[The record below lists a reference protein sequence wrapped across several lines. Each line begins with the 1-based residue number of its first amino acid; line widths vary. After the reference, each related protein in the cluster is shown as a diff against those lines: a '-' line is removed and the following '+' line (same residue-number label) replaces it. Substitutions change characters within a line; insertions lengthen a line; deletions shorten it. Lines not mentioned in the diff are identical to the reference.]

1 MSVGANPARPPKPST
16 PPFSGLPDLPALQE
30 LKRHPQWFAWDYQWK
45 ETRGKWDK
53 PPINAKTGHNGSST
67 DPETWAPYE
76 VAERR
81 AIRSRLAGVGFA
93 LSKSTAISGID
104 LDDCRNAETGELQEW
119 ARIAVERAGTYC
131 EVSPSGTG
139 LRFFVKGIV
148 DVCKIDAAQV
158 ELYADGRYLTVTGQH
173 VEGTPVEINETP
185 WLIAYLRERA
195 EQFQAATQ
203 AAAERA
209 REAEQKRQA
218 KTAQRGAAAPMAHS
232 PLARPAPSTGER
244 DPFWRNVCDR
254 AMANLAAWVPALL
267 PDAKPASRGGYRVT
281 SRNLLRD
288 LEEDLSITPQGIV
301 DWGTHDMG
309 DPQGGKRTP
318 IDLVMEHGGAAT
330 PQEAALW
337 LCERLGVSP
346 DAMGFRS
353 KRGERTPPAQ
363 DIAGRWFEGEEAP
376 KPTAA
381 AERTM
386 AMHKGLMLPTGR
398 DRLEITKALAPAP
411 DFPVASLPPVMRG
424 AIEAIREHV
433 QAPLSLCAHSVL
445 SAAALV
451 TQGCADVQ
459 MPGLPV
465 AKPLSLFMLAIAVS
479 GERKSACDDMALK
492 AVAEKEAD
500 LRARNQAEMIDY
512 KAARAA
518 FEAQRKKIEG
528 EKNISFEERKAKLL
542 LLTEPP
548 EPLAP
553 VIRSKEANLEGLFGL
568 LNVGQPGIGIF
579 TSEGGQFLG
588 GHGMSEDAKT
598 RTITGLSELWDSGSA
613 QRVRAKERIFL
624 EGRRLS
630 ISLAAQP
637 KIASALLGDELAKD
651 QGFVGRFLVTMP
663 ESTIGTREI
672 RETNVSGDGR
682 LLNFYRQC
690 RRVMAVP
697 PNLRDGT
704 MNELAPPTIHLD
716 NDAKAVWRAL
726 AQTLEEGCAPGGQ
739 WLPVRSGALK
749 MAENAARIAA
759 ILTLFENPDAIGHHT
774 QATAGKITG
783 EAMAAAAEVAMFY
796 LKEAL
801 RITGHSVLDPETQA
815 LADTMEWLQSKYGTG
830 GLFIPSM
837 IQQFAPAHLRVGAEK
852 IRERVL
858 KLCEFGGLE
867 PVDKAVIGG
876 KPRKEAYRITGEDA

>member
-1 MSVGANPARPPKPST
+1 M
-16 PPFSGLPDLPALQE
+16 PFSGLPDLPALQE
-30 LKRHPQWFAWDYQWK
+30 LKRHPQWVAWDYLWK
-45 ETRGKWDK
+45 PDKAKWDK
-53 PPINAKTGHNGSST
+53 PPIDAKTGRMGSST
-67 DPETWAPYE
+67 DAGTWSPYE
-76 VAERR
+76 IAEQR
-81 AIRSRLAGVGFA
+81 AIQRGLAGVGFA
-93 LSKSTAISGID
+93 LTRDTAISGID
-104 LDDCRNAETGELQEW
+104 LDDCRDAATGELQEW
-119 ARIAVERAGTYC
+119 ARIAVELAGTYC
-131 EVSPSGTG
+131 EASPSGTG
-139 LRFFVKGIV
+139 LRFFVKGVV
-148 DVCKIDAAQV
+148 DVCKVDAAHV
-158 ELYADGRYLTVTGQH
+158 ELYAEGRYLTVTGRH
-173 VEGTPVEINETP
+173 VEGTPAEINEAP
-185 WLIAYLRERA
+185 RLIAYLRERA
-195 EQFQAATQ
+195 EQFQAATR
-203 AAAERA
+203 AAVERA

-218 KTAQRGAAAPMAHS
+218 KAAERGERAAPAPS
-232 PLARPAPSTGER
+232 PLARPAPSTGDK
-244 DPFWRNVCDR
+244 DPFWRNVNDR
-254 AMANLAAWVPALL
+254 AMATLAAWVPALL
-267 PDAKPASRGGYRVT
+267 SDAKPAPRGGYRVT
-281 SRNLLRD
+281 SRNLVRD

-330 PQEAALW
+330 SQEAALW
-337 LCERLGVSP
+337 LCERLGV
-346 DAMGFRS
+346 DAEAIGFRG
-353 KRGERTPPAQ
+353 KRGEHPARSA
-363 DIAGRWFEGEEAP
+363 DLAGRWFEGEPAG
-376 KPTAA
+376 KPAA
-381 AERTM
+381 QADRTM
-386 AMHKGLMLPTGR
+386 ALHKGLMVPTGR
-398 DRLEITKALAPAP
+398 DRLEITKTLAPAP
-411 DFPVASLPPVMRG
+411 NFPVSSLPPVMRG

-451 TQGCADVQ
+451 TQGCANVQ

-492 AVAEKEAD
+492 AVAEKEAA
-500 LRARNQAEMIDY
+500 LRVQNTAEMVDY

-518 FEAQRKKIEG
+518 FEAQRKKIET
-528 EKNISFEERKAKLL
+528 EKNISFEERKAKMLL
-542 LLTEPP
+542 LKEPQ

-588 GHGMSEDAKT
+588 GHGMSDDAKT

-672 RETNVSGDGR
+672 RETNVNGDGR
-682 LLNFYRQC
+682 LIAFYRQC
-690 RRVMAVP
+690 RRVMSVP

-704 MNELAPPTIHLD
+704 LNELAPPTIHLSEE
-716 NDAKAVWRAL
+716 AKAVWRAL
-726 AQTLEEGCAPGGQ
+726 AQALEEGCAPGGQ

-759 ILTLFENPDAIGHHT
+759 ILTLFEDPDAIGHHT
-774 QATAGKITG
+774 QATAGEITG

-815 LADTMEWLQSKYGTG
+815 LSETLEWLQSKYGAG
-830 GLFIPSM
+830 NLFIPSM
-837 IQQFAPAHLRVGAEK
+837 IQQFAPAHLRSGAEK

-858 KLCEFGGLE
+858 KLCEFGALE

-876 KPRKEAYRITGEDA
+876 KPRKEAYRIVGEDA